1 MSRRSCTLRAAT
13 LPVVA
18 ALLVA
23 ALLVGMQWLHIG
35 RAHATTAQNGAS
47 ARSGD
52 DWAHAQQVVAALK
65 AKPPKVPVVYLL
77 GGSAARECTISDASW
92 AAQVKRLGGKSVLT
106 YDIGSSDQTYAQDIS
121 PLVAGMP
128 DVKAGSIV
136 LIGLN
141 LGRYTS
147 GPPKPATAS
156 GAAAART
163 YVQHHY
169 SVKHILTVAQKKAW
183 VQHWLSA
190 RYPLF
195 KKHFDYNAT
204 ILERLV
210 RACQLKGLHPV
221 LLELPRND
229 QIIGHAFDK
238 PRAKYVA
245 DCRKLAK
252 DYAIPYVDFVA
263 KAHLV
268 NGDFYDVNHLVE
280 PGRVKWQKRLS
291 QQVVQLLKQYG
302 MAGN

>member
-1 MSRRSCTLRAAT
+1 M
-13 LPVVA
+13 
-18 ALLVA
+18 
-23 ALLVGMQWLHIG
+23 H
-35 RAHATTAQNGAS
+35 
-47 ARSGD
+47 
-52 DWAHAQQVVAALK
+52 
-65 AKPPKVPVVYLL
+65 
-77 GGSAARECTISDASW
+77 
-92 AAQVKRLGGKSVLT
+92 
-106 YDIGSSDQTYAQDIS
+106 
-121 PLVAGMP
+121 
-128 DVKAGSIV
+128 
-136 LIGLN
+136 
-141 LGRYTS
+141 
-147 GPPKPATAS
+147 PA
-156 GAAAART
+156 
-163 YVQHHY
+163 
-169 SVKHILTVAQKKAW
+169 SVKHIVTVAQKKAW

-291 QQVVQLLKQYG
+291 QQVVKLLKQYG

>member
-1 MSRRSCTLRAAT
+1 MSRRSLTLRVAS
-13 LPVVA
+13 LPFVA
-18 ALLVA
+18 ALLVLA
-23 ALLVGMQWLHIG
+23 VFVGVQWQHIG
-35 RAHATTAQNGAS
+35 RAHASTAQNGAS
-47 ARSGD
+47 PRSGD
-52 DWAHAQQVVAALK
+52 DWTHAQQVVVALK

-92 AAQVKRLGGKSVLT
+92 AAQVKRLGGKSVRT
-106 YDIGSSDQTYAQDIS
+106 YDIGSSDQTYAQDLS

-128 DVKAGSIV
+128 DVTAGSIV
-136 LIGLN
+136 LIGIN

-147 GPPKPATAS
+147 GPPKPATGSGEAS
-156 GAAAART
+156 TRA

-169 SVKHILTVAQKKAW
+169 SIKHILTVAQKKAW

-204 ILERLV
+204 VLERLI

-221 LLELPRND
+221 LLELPRNE

-238 PRAKYVA
+238 PRAKYTA
-245 DCRKLAK
+245 NCRKLAK
-252 DYAIPYVDFVA
+252 DYGIPYVDFVA

-291 QQVVQLLKQYG
+291 QQVVKLLKQYS